1 MISKK
6 VGTGI
11 AVTLQVLYKTIAQS
25 YFDYCCPLW
34 DNCSKVLK
42 EKIQKHQ
49 SRAASTNLKN
59 EVFNIALHVI
69 AVLYS

>member
-11 AVTLQVLYKTIAQS
+11 AVTLQVLYKTIVQS

-34 DNCSKVLK
+34 DNCGKVLK

-49 SRAASTNLKN
+49 SRAASTK
-59 EVFNIALHVI
+59 F
-69 AVLYS
+69 